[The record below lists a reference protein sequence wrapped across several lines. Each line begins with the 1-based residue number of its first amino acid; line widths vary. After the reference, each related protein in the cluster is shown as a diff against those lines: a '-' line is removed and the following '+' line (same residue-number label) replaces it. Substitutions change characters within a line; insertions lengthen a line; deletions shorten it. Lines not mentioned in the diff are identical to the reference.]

1 MPRSNRLVGVLMGK
15 SKKDLGKQVQNMK
28 HRVIELEKLTR
39 MDPLHKH
46 PENHEE
52 LDKLKKKLA
61 ESQ

>member
-1 MPRSNRLVGVLMGK
+1 MQPVGVLMGK

-28 HRVIELEKLTR
+28 HRIMELEKEAR

-52 LDKLKKKLA
+52 LDKLKKKIA

>member
-1 MPRSNRLVGVLMGK
+1 MGK
-15 SKKDLGKQVQNMK
+15 SKKDSGKQVQNMK
-28 HRVIELEKLTR
+28 HRIIELEKLTR

-61 ESQ
+61 ENA

>member
-1 MPRSNRLVGVLMGK
+1 MGK

-28 HRVIELEKLTR
+28 HRIIELEKLAR

-46 PENHEE
+46 PDVHEE

-61 ESQ
+61 ESS